1 MTPTYLPTIHPP
13 RFKQLRAVLLTDSS
27 AAACA
32 GQLAGCYA
40 VHQLG
45 HGWQPA
51 AELAARICTLLHVA
65 APLPPGGSDAAPA
78 LAAVLAAAGQLQPR
92 AAAGQ
97 EGGPEEEEEQEG
109 DDVVD
114 MVLLALDAANAPV
127 LSSTGKQDSSTHDL
141 PGAGSNA
148 APSSSMAAL
157 EWADDLVQQ
166 LNQMPGFRETVLL
179 TLVVGPGQQ
188 PCMEQ
193 PLLVYNQP
201 LLQPG
206 QRQTDTQAAVGAAGS
221 GAGPQAAAA
230 GTAARAAAAVANCLP
245 VRRPA
250 QSYQFAGLDRIAVA
264 AHHPAIVVHRLPAV
278 IRQAAA
284 GIGEV
289 QHALRLTGCMH
300 DHAPTCCNMP
310 FLNPLVVDL
319 LSPPRVDSARKLD
332 LAHICL
338 QGAAGC
344 ILAER
349 LLPEVSYKLGRAPK
363 YGA

>member
-1 MTPTYLPTIHPP
+1 MTPTCLPTIHPV

-51 AELAARICTLLHVA
+51 AELAARICKLLHVA
-65 APLPPGGSDAAPA
+65 ALSPPDGSDAAPA

-92 AAAGQ
+92 ATAGQ
-97 EGGPEEEEEQEG
+97 EDGPEEEEQEG

-127 LSSTGKQDSSTHDL
+127 LSSTGKQDGSTHDL

-157 EWADDLVQQ
+157 EWADDLVRQ

-206 QRQTDTQAAVGAAGS
+206 QRQTDTKAAVGAAGS
-221 GAGPQAAAA
+221 GAGPEAAAAAA
-230 GTAARAAAAVANCLP
+230 GASAAVANCLP

-250 QSYQFAGLDRIAVA
+250 QSYQFAGLDRIAVD

-278 IRQAAA
+278 IRQAGA
-284 GIGEV
+284 GLGKV

-300 DHAPTCCNMP
+300 DHAPPCCNMT
-310 FLNPLVVDL
+310 FFTPLDVDH
-319 LSPPRVDSARKLD
+319 LSPLRVDSARKLD
-332 LAHICL
+332 LAHICS